1 MKDTVQDGGSV
12 LTTGYHEGL
21 RKQLAVCGCL
31 HAKPSTA
38 VQVLTLTVVTDTG
51 EKLVKGFHSHSAVC

>member
-1 MKDTVQDGGSV
+1 MKDTVQDGGSL

-51 EKLVKGFHSHSAVC
+51 EKW

>member
-1 MKDTVQDGGSV
+1 MKDTVQDA
-12 LTTGYHEGL
+12 GYHEGL

-38 VQVLTLTVVTDTG
+38 VPVLTLTVVTDTG
-51 EKLVKGFHSHSAVC
+51 EKW

>member
-1 MKDTVQDGGSV
+1 MKDTVQDGGSL

-21 RKQLAVCGCL
+21 RKQLAIYGCL

-38 VQVLTLTVVTDTG
+38 VPVLTPTVVTDTG
-51 EKLVKGFHSHSAVC
+51 EKW

>member
-1 MKDTVQDGGSV
+1 MKDTVQDGGSL

-31 HAKPSTA
+31 HCCPGAYS
-38 VQVLTLTVVTDTG
+38 DSG
-51 EKLVKGFHSHSAVC
+51 DRHRREMVKGFHSHSAVC